1 MDILQSEMMTND
13 IICKF
18 EVKQG
23 YRALGVSWVELDPS
37 RVQQVVS
44 RVGIPCKDILT
55 RHQLINLLVNAIK
68 FTAATHQRIITLT
81 LDATTAR
88 PCLPGESLDGPSN
101 NFGQAAL
108 QEAGAMNLVFEVKDT
123 GIGMTEAEIQRVF
136 QRFVQG
142 SNRTHLTYGGSG
154 LGESRA
160 PRSCY
165 MLTVGLYICRR
176 ITQLLGGEL

>member
-1 MDILQSEMMTND
+1 MCLEVIDILQSEMLTHD

-18 EVKQG
+18 KVKQG
-23 YRALGVSWVELDPS
+23 YRALNVSWAELDPS

-44 RVGIPCKDILT
+44 RILISVNPNSLAL
-55 RHQLINLLVNAIK
+55 QLINLLVNAIK
-68 FTAATHQRIITLT
+68 FTAAADQRIITLT

-88 PCLPGESLDGPSN
+88 PCLPGESLEGSPNS
-101 NFGQAAL
+101 FGRTAL
-108 QEAGAMNLVFEVKDT
+108 EKAGMVNLVFEVRDT

-154 LGESRA
+154 LGKLHAATHVTCSR
-160 PRSCY
+160 
-165 MLTVGLYICRR
+165 
-176 ITQLLGGEL
+176 

>member
-1 MDILQSEMMTND
+1 MCLEVMDILQSEMLTHD

-18 EVKQG
+18 EVRQG
-23 YRALGVSWVELDPS
+23 YRALDVSWAELDPS

-44 RVGIPCKDILT
+44 CILISANANSLT
-55 RHQLINLLVNAIK
+55 FQLINLLVNAIK
-68 FTAATHQRIITLT
+68 FTAAADQRIITLT

-88 PCLPGESLDGPSN
+88 PRLPGEPLEGSPDSSDMI
-101 NFGQAAL
+101 AL
-108 QEAGAMNLVFEVKDT
+108 QKAGVVNLVFEVRDT

-154 LGESRA
+154 LGKLHAATHVTCSR
-160 PRSCY
+160 
-165 MLTVGLYICRR
+165 
-176 ITQLLGGEL
+176 